1 MRLAPLPPC
10 NLRPNAYYICP
21 MKFRLT
27 LLLLLLF
34 NLTNAQV
41 VNIEARRLH
50 TDSIRFVGDFNLA
63 LLLNSTNG
71 KSITTIRGNIISQWK
86 SKNYKHLVLASANYD
101 LAKAEEESF
110 VNNFYIHFRYNYKI
124 NHWMRWEAFEQTQT
138 NEPLGLQ
145 FRQLVGTGPR
155 FKIKLNKDADVF
167 LGTAYMYE
175 YEKTI
180 PPTVEILRLHRWSN
194 YGSLSIHVPKL
205 NGSIISTIYYQPV
218 FNNFSDFRIMN
229 DTRVDFNLTAKWRV
243 YTRFSYLFDS
253 QPPSSI
259 QKNAL
264 NFEQG
269 FGFSIR

>member
-1 MRLAPLPPC
+1 
-10 NLRPNAYYICP
+10 

-34 NLTNAQV
+34 NVTNAQV
-41 VNIEARRLH
+41 VNIEERRLH

-86 SKNYKHLVLASANYD
+86 SKNYKHLLLASANYD

-155 FKIKLNKDADVF
+155 FKIRLNKDADVF

-180 PPTVEILRLHRWSN
+180 PPTAQILRLHRWSN

-218 FNNFSDFRIMN
+218 FNDFSDFRIMN

-253 QPPSSI
+253 QPPPNI
-259 QKNAL
+259 RKTAL